1 VISRPAGRARAV
13 LVVTLAV
20 LLVAA
25 GCSGSDGDD
34 ATAPSSGAHGHLGPP
49 VFGGQFPVA
58 EALAGSAL
66 PRREARAVTR
76 LAAGAAPTAA
86 EVARVLN
93 AMTAD
98 GPVAEVV
105 PPPGD
110 ARARLDAELAAAR
123 KVVDRLPDARAARDA
138 GYVLASLALPGI
150 GAHWVKW
157 SRVDQPF
164 DPARPAML
172 LTDGNGPDAP
182 VVGLSYFVR
191 SPEAPSGFRGAGAPW
206 HQHAGLCIVRGR
218 LVAESVTS
226 RDECAGGDGQLL
238 PGRDLWMLH
247 AWVVPDRVNPWGTF
261 APLNPALCPNRA
273 SCFPEE
279 K

>member
-1 VISRPAGRARAV
+1 VISRSAGRARAV
-13 LVVTLAV
+13 LLVLSV

-25 GCSGSDGDD
+25 GCSDGDGD
-34 ATAPSSGAHGHLGPP
+34 GATASSTVGHAHDAPP

-58 EALAGSAL
+58 EALAGPAL
-66 PRREARAVTR
+66 PRREARAVAR
-76 LAAGAAPTAA
+76 LAIGAVPTAA
-86 EVARVLN
+86 EVSRVMDG
-93 AMTAD
+93 MTVD
-98 GPVAEVV
+98 GPVREVR

-110 ARARLDAELAAAR
+110 ARARLDAELAGAR
-123 KVVDRLPDARAARDA
+123 EVVERLPHARAARDA
-138 GYVLASLALPGI
+138 GYVLASRALPGI

-157 SRVDQPF
+157 SLVGEPF

-191 SPEAPSGFRGAGAPW
+191 SPDAPSGFRDAGAPW

-218 LVAESVTS
+218 LVAESMTS
-226 RDECAGGDGQLL
+226 RDDCAGGDGQLL

-247 AWVVPDRVNPWGTF
+247 AWVVPDHANPWGTF
-261 APLNPALCPNRA
+261 APLNPTLCPNRA
-273 SCFPEE
+273 ACFPEE